1 MTAFTDA
8 DIFCCGESVIK
19 PTYKKFTYRNIE
31 DKPATTVTPRKRR
44 SPKSQSSPIKV
55 KKPNADFEV
64 IEISS
69 SPISIP
75 SDVEHV
81 EYNEELS
88 VVKRELSCS
97 FRESPST
104 SAFETLASPKRKI
117 ETKYT
122 TNTEEI
128 FYHDEPLLPIFR
140 DFKEGI
146 KTRYI
151 VDILLESAGK
161 RYLAR
166 SVPNYIHQ
174 NVSFI
179 YIIRHT
185 GHWKNC
191 LCDGMGVWHQTG
203 KETKFINVEESGGFV
218 YVNDDQTTE
227 TTMKVVRRKYVNES
241 NQHLHRIV
249 IHMEDPR
256 SGVIF
261 NEMFVQYYFDSSS
274 GPAKIE
280 PHGNSTKAK
289 NPYQRTSHSTF
300 AKIKEVRENK
310 TKPKQI
316 FNDIISEQGGLEHVK
331 GSSSIPR
338 NRK

>member
-1 MTAFTDA
+1 MEWSGVVKWSGVVECWSAGVF
-8 DIFCCGESVIK
+8 EWSH
-19 PTYKKFTYRNIE
+19 
-31 DKPATTVTPRKRR
+31 
-44 SPKSQSSPIKV
+44 KV
-55 KKPNADFEV
+55 KAWNSE
-64 IEISS
+64 IEKSYAEAVGVS
-69 SPISIP
+69 
-75 SDVEHV
+75 EEKEK

-88 VVKRELSCS
+88 VVKRELSFS
-97 FRESPST
+97 FRESPSPSSSET
-104 SAFETLASPKRKI
+104 SLPSLASPKRKI

-140 DFKEGI
+140 EFKEGV

-166 SVPNYIHQ
+166 SVPNYIDQ

-179 YIIRHT
+179 YSIRHT

-203 KETKFINVEESGGFV
+203 KETKFISVEESGGFV
-218 YVNDDQTTE
+218 YVNDDQATE
-227 TTMKVVRRKYVNES
+227 TTMKVVRRKYVNKS

-261 NEMFVQYYFDSSS
+261 NEMFVQYYFDSST
-274 GPAKIE
+274 GPTKIE